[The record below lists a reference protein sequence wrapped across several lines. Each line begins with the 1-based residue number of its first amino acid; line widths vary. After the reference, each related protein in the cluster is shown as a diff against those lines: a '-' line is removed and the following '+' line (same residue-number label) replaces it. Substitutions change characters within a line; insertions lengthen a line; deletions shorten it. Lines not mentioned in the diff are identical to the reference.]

1 MRHSSENKIT
11 AAAATTKQPQKQKR
25 IKRIKCGWEWG
36 VLQWREHLDLV
47 TKKYVCMWEAK
58 REEVVI

>member
-1 MRHSSENKIT
+1 MRHSSKNKTT
-11 AAAATTKQPQKQKR
+11 AAAATTKQPQKQKK
-25 IKRIKCGWEWG
+25 KRIKCGWEWG

-58 REEVVI
+58 RQEVVI